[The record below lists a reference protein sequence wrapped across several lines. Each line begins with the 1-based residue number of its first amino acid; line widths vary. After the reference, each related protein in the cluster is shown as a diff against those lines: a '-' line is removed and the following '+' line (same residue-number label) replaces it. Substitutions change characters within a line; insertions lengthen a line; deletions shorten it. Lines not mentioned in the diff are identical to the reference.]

1 MRYGIS
7 PWRLQKKAKDVYKRQ
22 QQGQCG
28 ERQNR
33 ERGIGKTFED
43 RDKYCA
49 QRVCRLVIPF
59 MGACNEMQEKGEAEK
74 VGAEENLRSC
84 AAFLGGIMIG

>member
-1 MRYGIS
+1 MHKF
-7 PWRLQKKAKDVYKRQ
+7 LQLDTGKRNIGSQ
-22 QQGQCG
+22 TSGQQGQCG
-28 ERQNR
+28 ERRNR

-59 MGACNEMQEKGEAEK
+59 MGAYNEMQEKGEAEK